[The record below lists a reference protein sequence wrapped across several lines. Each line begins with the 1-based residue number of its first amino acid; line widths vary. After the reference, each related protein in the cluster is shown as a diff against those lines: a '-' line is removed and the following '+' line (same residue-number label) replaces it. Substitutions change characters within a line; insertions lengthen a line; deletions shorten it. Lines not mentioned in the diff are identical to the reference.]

1 MSLNNIQLKSSMLA
15 NLYKTSLVDTE
26 SKTSIP
32 QQKQIKYL
40 GNNQKNIIV
49 IVSYQ
54 SIPFLPDEEL
64 NFLSNVLA
72 ACKLSIADIGIVNSY
87 DVDQTNLQN
96 IISTDANKVLLFGV
110 EPLAIGLPIN
120 FPAFQLQP
128 FNNRTYLHAPALSQI
143 ENDKALKGKLW
154 TSLKAMFGIN

>member
-15 NLYKTSLVDTE
+15 DLYRNSLVET
-26 SKTSIP
+26 TSTIAAP
-32 QQKQIKYL
+32 EPKQLKYL

-49 IVSYQ
+49 IVSHDAV
-54 SIPFLPDEEL
+54 PFLPDGEL
-64 NFLSNVLA
+64 SFLSNILA

-87 DVDQTNLQN
+87 NVEQTDLQN
-96 IISTDANKVLLFGV
+96 IINAEANKVLLFGV
-110 EPLAIGLPIN
+110 EPLSIGLPIN

-143 ENDKALKGKLW
+143 ENDKGLKGRLW
-154 TSLKAMFGIN
+154 TSLKAMFGI

>member
-15 NLYKTSLVDTE
+15 DLYRHSLVETE

-32 QQKQIKYL
+32 ESKQLKYL
-40 GNNQKNIIV
+40 GNNRKNIIV
-49 IVSYQ
+49 IVSHE
-54 SIPFLPDEEL
+54 SVPFLPDREL

-72 ACKLSIADIGIVNSY
+72 ACKLSIADIGILNAY
-87 DVDQTNLQN
+87 NTDETGLQN
-96 IISTDANKVLLFGV
+96 IINTEANKVLLFGI

-128 FNNRTYLHAPALSQI
+128 FNNRTYLHAPTLSQV
-143 ENDKALKGKLW
+143 ENEKALKTRLW
-154 TSLKAMFGIN
+154 TSLKAMFGI

>member
-15 NLYKTSLVDTE
+15 DLYKNSLVETPGTTSE
-26 SKTSIP
+26 SEP
-32 QQKQIKYL
+32 KQLKYL

-49 IVSYQ
+49 IVTHASV
-54 SIPFLPDEEL
+54 PFLPDAEL

-72 ACKLSIADIGIVNSY
+72 ACKLSIADIGIINSHNVNQA
-87 DVDQTNLQN
+87 DLQN
-96 IISTDANKVLLFGV
+96 IIGSEANKVLLFGV

-128 FNNRTYLHAPALSQI
+128 FNGRTYLHAPVLSQV
-143 ENDKALKGKLW
+143 ENDKALKTRLW
-154 TSLKAMFGIN
+154 ISLKAMFGI

>member
-15 NLYKTSLVDTE
+15 DLYKNSLVE
-26 SKTSIP
+26 TSGTISAP
-32 QQKQIKYL
+32 QTKPLKCL

-49 IVSYQ
+49 IVSHD
-54 SIPFLPDEEL
+54 SVPFLPDGEL

-72 ACKLSIADIGIVNSY
+72 ACKLSIADIAIVNNSNIKES
-87 DVDQTNLQN
+87 DLQTMIN
-96 IISTDANKVLLFGV
+96 TEANKVLLFGI

-128 FNNRTYLHAPALSQI
+128 FNSRTYLYAPELSQI
-143 ENDKALKGKLW
+143 ESDKGLKARLW
-154 TSLKAMFGIN
+154 TSLKTMFEI

>member
-15 NLYKTSLVDTE
+15 DLYKNSLVETPGT
-26 SKTSIP
+26 TSEP
-32 QQKQIKYL
+32 EPKQLKYL

-49 IVSYQ
+49 IVSHE
-54 SIPFLPDEEL
+54 SVPFLPDAEL

-72 ACKLSIADIGIVNSY
+72 ACKLSIADIGIINSHNA
-87 DVDQTNLQN
+87 DQADLQN
-96 IISTDANKVLLFGV
+96 IISSDANKVLLFGI

-128 FNNRTYLHAPALSQI
+128 FNGRTYLHAPVLSQI
-143 ENDKALKGKLW
+143 ENDKALKTRLW
-154 TSLKAMFGIN
+154 ISLKAMFGI